1 VGESEPARE
10 GTKPARKRLRANKT
24 AWHTAAELAEAGP
37 ASAWQRLSAGAGM
50 KGERFHDWTRR
61 RLAHRPGRSSA
72 LGQHCLPVRRD
83 GTDPNGLTDDVAF
96 APADTS
102 LATLARA
109 AGLRWTVEEGFEAA
123 RQEVVWLTMR
133 FAPGTAGIAPSRW
146 PCWLWSCWWR
156 CGQVQCR
163 TTPNRDRR
171 AVAACGRFQRGRDPP
186 SDQPFVAGAG
196 IAFEPVFAWSFWRRM
211 HQATAKACHWEG
223 RGLCPV

>member
-50 KGERFHDWTRR
+50 KGEHFHDWTRR

-72 LGQHCLPVRRD
+72 LGQHCLPVRRH

-123 RQEVVWLTMR
+123 RQEVGLADYEVRSWHGWYRPITLAMLALALLVAMR
-133 FAPGTAGIAPSRW
+133 SSSMPHHPQPGQTCRRG
-146 PCWLWSCWWR
+146 LWSIS
-156 CGQVQCR
+156 
-163 TTPNRDRR
+163 
-171 AVAACGRFQRGRDPP
+171 A
-186 SDQPFVAGAG
+186 
-196 IAFEPVFAWSFWRRM
+196 
-211 HQATAKACHWEG
+211 
-223 RGLCPV
+223 